1 LANVAPEAAR
11 LTAATSLQGGAA
23 SSASRAAAPT
33 LNGPAARAL
42 ELARPF
48 LKLLEGSA
56 TSDDKRAPSR
66 APRFYEQ
73 EQPLVAAQA
82 ADPAA
87 NSIVAAMRA
96 QPAATSGDDR
106 VTLSDL
112 TLISMASATQQ
123 VAASPTGSGPPSA
136 AASPASGGG
145 DGGGAAGQGG
155 GTGNPVQEI
164 DELARAAF
172 HELQKLIT
180 LERERSGD

>member
-1 LANVAPEAAR
+1 M
-11 LTAATSLQGGAA
+11 
-23 SSASRAAAPT
+23 
-33 LNGPAARAL
+33 
-42 ELARPF
+42 
-48 LKLLEGSA
+48 
-56 TSDDKRAPSR
+56 
-66 APRFYEQ
+66 
-73 EQPLVAAQA
+73 VAAQA

-123 VAASPTGSGPPSA
+123 VAASPAGSSPPSA

-145 DGGGAAGQGG
+145 GGDGGGAGHGG

-172 HELQKLIT
+172 HELQKLIM